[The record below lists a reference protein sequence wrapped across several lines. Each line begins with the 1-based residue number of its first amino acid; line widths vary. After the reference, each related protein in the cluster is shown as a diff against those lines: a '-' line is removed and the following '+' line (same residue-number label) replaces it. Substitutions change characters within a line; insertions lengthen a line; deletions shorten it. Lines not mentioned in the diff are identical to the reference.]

1 MVLIVRQRGFSVPI
15 LSCDRDTPVSYKFSG
30 RMCVCWG
37 AYFRPPE
44 EFLVGDIRDV
54 SILRAGRDSFIH
66 LGSRSTQLLPWY
78 LVHAQWRFD
87 ELLDEAPPAESFRKC
102 CLSSLFPKVK
112 VKVSQL
118 YLTLCN

>member
-1 MVLIVRQRGFSVPI
+1 MVLIVRQRGFRVPI

-54 SILRAGRDSFIH
+54 SILRAGRDFFHSSWQPQYPAPSLVF
-66 LGSRSTQLLPWY
+66 STCS
-78 LVHAQWRFD
+78 V
-87 ELLDEAPPAESFRKC
+87 E
-102 CLSSLFPKVK
+102 V
-112 VKVSQL
+112 
-118 YLTLCN
+118 